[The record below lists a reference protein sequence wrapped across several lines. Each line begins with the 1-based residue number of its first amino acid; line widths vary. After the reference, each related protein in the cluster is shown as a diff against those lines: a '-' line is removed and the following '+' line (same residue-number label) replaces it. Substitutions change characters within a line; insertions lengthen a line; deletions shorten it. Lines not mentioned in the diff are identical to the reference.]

1 MNRAF
6 KSLRR
11 IANPVRMALKG
22 RIGLKAAMMN
32 STRAAWQPWSKRYTT
47 ARVNAKRRW
56 NVFAISGTTGAECD
70 TENFTDRDYVLRAAS
85 WRRAV
90 KLWSAPDSNAPACT
104 GPQRAQTPSSPCAA
118 RNSVDAA
125 KISGSHA
132 KFKRKRPYEPIP
144 KSDVLPRSSRRSWE
158 GRRHDSHSLRLP
170 PVTAMTQCWV

>member
-47 ARVNAKRRW
+47 APANAKRRSI
-56 NVFAISGTTGAECD
+56 VFAISGTIGAECD

-104 GPQRAQTPSSPCAA
+104 GPQRAQTPSSPCAV
-118 RNSVDAA
+118 RNSVDAS
-125 KISGSHA
+125 KTSGNPEQI
-132 KFKRKRPYEPIP
+132 KRKRPHELIP
-144 KSDVLPRSSRRSWE
+144 EIWRTPWTARGHRIPSPCRPRLFLQPVGIE
-158 GRRHDSHSLRLP
+158 GSE
-170 PVTAMTQCWV
+170 